1 VERVEMILNRQ
12 DTLKRLFDH
21 GWVALAIMD
30 PEENDRVMRYQP
42 GGSWAP
48 MSVDEQ
54 PAAGVL
60 PEA

>member
-1 VERVEMILNRQ
+1 
-12 DTLKRLFDH
+12 
-21 GWVALAIMD
+21 MD

-54 PAAGVL
+54 PAAAVL
-60 PEA
+60 PDA